1 MTRMPN
7 TPQGV
12 KRCPSQLVALTLS
25 LGLVSVMTL
34 GGCGENALPITVC
47 PDKPVAS
54 IDIFNYYADHSVADV
69 HRVDAPGEVEALCS
83 ELSADAQGIP
93 SDVPDEELNQRQVTV
108 YDIHA
113 ADGTRTTLWVHRLVG
128 FDADSVLV
136 TDSGER
142 YILGGWQMG
151 SPYRHNDVTVV
162 DRSLVPQPRAK

>member
-1 MTRMPN
+1 MPN
-7 TPQGV
+7 TPQGAN
-12 KRCPSQLVALTLS
+12 RCLSQLVALTLS
-25 LGLVSVMTL
+25 LGLVSIVTL
-34 GGCGENALPITVC
+34 GACGKSAVPIMVC

-54 IDIFNYYADHSVADV
+54 IDMYNYYADHSFADV
-69 HRVDAPGEVEALCS
+69 HRVDTHGDVEALCS
-83 ELSADAQGIP
+83 ELWADAQGIP

-142 YILGGWQMG
+142 YVLGGWQMG
-151 SPYRHNDVTVV
+151 APYRHNDVTVV
-162 DRSLVPQPRAK
+162 DRSVVPQPRAE